1 MPDREDLIQKIKEA
15 EKKQT
20 STLVTIYGALYEVCS
35 LPELELILKYL
46 QEKQKIYG
54 GFNGYT

>member
-1 MPDREDLIQKIKEA
+1 MPNREDLIQKIKEA
-15 EKKQT
+15 EKNQK

-46 QEKQKIYG
+46 QEK
-54 GFNGYT
+54 